1 MFTISVVERRSPAAD
16 DLSAADETHRLV
28 SPFERFGLSG
38 RMLDIVNWIAVAVAI
53 YVLIT
58 AVNVIGSGFQ
68 MATGDQAEALFSF
81 ATNPLVGLM
90 VGVVATALI
99 QSSTTTTS
107 VTVGLVAGG
116 LPLSVAI
123 PIILGANI
131 GTTLTNSLVSLGLVK
146 EKASF
151 RRGFAAATVHDFYN
165 LIAVAIF
172 LPLEIMFG
180 ILERASTAVAG
191 FAAGSD
197 GGPAAAVFSALSSA
211 VKGATSPLANGIEYS
226 LNWLPEMWQGIALSV
241 LGVLLILLVINFI
254 GKLLK
259 VLLVGRAKHMLHT
272 AIGRGPLAGIGSG
285 ALITAMVQS
294 STTTTSL
301 VVPLAGSGAFTLKQ
315 IYPFTLGANI
325 GTTLTALVAAFAF
338 DGPEGQIA
346 LTAALVH
353 VIFNLLAI
361 TVIFG
366 LPVLRDLPPR
376 GAAWLAD
383 LAAEKKV
390 YAAVWVLG
398 VFLVL
403 PLGLIFVT
411 SVF

>member
-1 MFTISVVERRSPAAD
+1 MSTVLAAEARSSTAD
-16 DLSAADETHRLV
+16 DLSAAEEAPRPV
-28 SPFERFGLSG
+28 SPIERFGLTG
-38 RMLDIVNWIAVAVAI
+38 RMLAIANWVAVAVAI

-58 AVNVIGSGFQ
+58 AVNVIGSGFK

-146 EKASF
+146 EKESF

-172 LPLEIMFG
+172 LPLEMMFG

-197 GGPAAAVFSALSSA
+197 GGPAAAVFNVMSSA
-211 VKGATSPLANGIEYS
+211 VKGATSPLSNGIEYS
-226 LNWLPEMWQGIALSV
+226 LSWLPEVWQGIALSV
-241 LGVLLILLVINFI
+241 LGVVLILLVINFI
-254 GKLLK
+254 GNLLK
-259 VLLVGRAKHMLHT
+259 VLLVGRARQVLHT
-272 AIGRGPLAGIGSG
+272 AIGRGPLTGIGTG

-294 STTTTSL
+294 STTATSL
-301 VVPLAGSGAFTLKQ
+301 IVPLAGSGAFTLRQ
-315 IYPFTLGANI
+315 VYPFTLGANI

-353 VIFNLLAI
+353 VIFNVLAI
-361 TVIFG
+361 AVIFG
-366 LPVLRDLPPR
+366 LPVIRDLPPR

-383 LAAEKKV
+383 LAAEKKI
-390 YAAVWVLG
+390 YAAIWVLG